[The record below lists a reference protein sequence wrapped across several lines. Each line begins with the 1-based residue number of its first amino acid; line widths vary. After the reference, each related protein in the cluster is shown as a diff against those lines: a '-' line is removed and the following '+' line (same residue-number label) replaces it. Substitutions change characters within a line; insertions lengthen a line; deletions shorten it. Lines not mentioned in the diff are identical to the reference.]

1 MNKLR
6 EFSEN
11 NESGHGR
18 ETSFLTAYRS
28 GNTDRSHVYNVTELN
43 DIGTPVKYSYFLDF
57 LQEKQLKDVAS
68 AVAEV
73 VTILPAVP
81 VRPDSSSKY
90 TDVIRNFVSE
100 LLKVKLIELL
110 IMQ

>member
-1 MNKLR
+1 MPVR
-6 EFSEN
+6 ERWP
-11 NESGHGR
+11 ESYLY
-18 ETSFLTAYRS
+18 T
-28 GNTDRSHVYNVTELN
+28 VTELN
-43 DIGTPVKYSYFLDF
+43 DIGTPVKHSYFLDF

-73 VTILPAVP
+73 VTSLPVP

-90 TDVIRNFVSE
+90 TDVIRNFLSE
-100 LLKVKLIELL
+100 LLKVQLIELL